1 MSIIDFLLPLY
12 SHIKHFKMKQVLLFL
27 LICAGLNTLGQQKLS
42 FQYDGNDLYQFVN
55 QDFNSPRT
63 GALIA
68 HYNLKPDAPKTY
80 YGNYSQ
86 GISLVIEKSK
96 VALITLVVLGDDANK
111 AFAGLLPEGLLP
123 TMSMKE
129 AKKQIGDGA
138 ESRDK
143 EVYYTKGNVLIH
155 VYFNKKHME
164 SIVIEAK

>member
-1 MSIIDFLLPLY
+1 MKALYLLVFVFFGLSSY
-12 SHIKHFKMKQVLLFL
+12 S
-27 LICAGLNTLGQQKLS
+27 QQKLS
-42 FQYDGNDLYQFVN
+42 FQYDGNDLYQFV
-55 QDFNSPRT
+55 DKDLNSPST

-80 YGNYSQ
+80 YGNYNQ
-86 GISLVIEKSK
+86 GISMVIEKNK

-155 VYFNKKHME
+155 LYYNKKQME

>member
-1 MSIIDFLLPLY
+1 
-12 SHIKHFKMKQVLLFL
+12 MKQILFL
-27 LICAGLNTLGQQKLS
+27 FLICTGLTTLAQQKLS

-80 YGNYSQ
+80 WGNYGQ
-86 GISLVIEKSK
+86 GISIVLEKNK
-96 VALITLVVLGDDANK
+96 VALLTLVVLGDDANK
-111 AFAGLLPEGLLP
+111 AFAGLLPEGILP

-129 AKKQIGDGA
+129 AKKQIGEGA

-155 VYFNKKHME
+155 IYYDKKKME

>member
-1 MSIIDFLLPLY
+1 MKALYLLVFVFLGLSSY
-12 SHIKHFKMKQVLLFL
+12 S
-27 LICAGLNTLGQQKLS
+27 QQKLS
-42 FQYDGNDLYQFVN
+42 FQYDGNDLYQFV
-55 QDFNSPRT
+55 DKDLNSPST

-80 YGNYSQ
+80 YGNYNQ
-86 GISLVIEKSK
+86 GISMVIEKNK

-155 VYFNKKHME
+155 LYYNKKQME

>member
-1 MSIIDFLLPLY
+1 MKALYLLVFVFMGLSSY
-12 SHIKHFKMKQVLLFL
+12 S
-27 LICAGLNTLGQQKLS
+27 QQKLS
-42 FQYDGNDLYQFVN
+42 FQYDGNDLYQFV
-55 QDFNSPRT
+55 DKDLNSPST

-80 YGNYSQ
+80 YGNYNQ
-86 GISLVIEKSK
+86 GISMVIEKNK

-155 VYFNKKHME
+155 LYYNKKQME

>member
-1 MSIIDFLLPLY
+1 
-12 SHIKHFKMKQVLLFL
+12 MKQILFL
-27 LICAGLNTLGQQKLS
+27 LIICSCLSLSAQQKLS

-80 YGNYSQ
+80 WGNYGQ
-86 GISLVIEKSK
+86 GISVVIEKNK
-96 VALITLVVLGDDANK
+96 VALLTIVILGDDANK
-111 AFAGLLPEGLLP
+111 AFAGILPEGLMP

-129 AKKQIGDGA
+129 AKKQIGDVV

-143 EVYYTKGNVLIH
+143 EVYYTKDNVLIH
-155 VYFNKKHME
+155 VYFNKKKME
-164 SIVIEAK
+164 SIVI